1 MGMFDLKQV
10 QQQFYWWHVVPS
22 GRLQWP
28 TGRLY
33 GRRAEPPETATLFPL
48 DTNSAYA
55 RACKKPGQIG
65 FSEAVEALMK
75 LKRRQ
80 ERLHTAGARK
90 NKLHSIWP
98 TDRTREI
105 RGSEI
110 LERLEESVQ
119 QIQATKAL
127 PWWLSDQNQLRWSE
141 KRPAK
146 QSGARRDEMVKNGIY
161 V

>member
-48 DTNSAYA
+48 DTNSA
-55 RACKKPGQIG
+55 
-65 FSEAVEALMK
+65 
-75 LKRRQ
+75 
-80 ERLHTAGARK
+80 
-90 NKLHSIWP
+90 
-98 TDRTREI
+98 
-105 RGSEI
+105 
-110 LERLEESVQ
+110 RLEESVQ